1 MKQLRFS
8 VEIPAPKEKVWRVL
22 LEDPTYRIWTS
33 VFGEGS
39 HAVGDW
45 QEGSKMLFLGANG
58 MGGMSSRIFRH
69 VPNAFLSIQ
78 HLGVIVNGVEDFD
91 SEATKRW
98 SGALENYSL
107 NERKGVSELI
117 IEIDVTEEY
126 IAYFEKTWP
135 LALEKVK
142 TLSETE

>member
-8 VEIPAPKEKVWRVL
+8 IEISAPKEKVWSVL
-22 LEDPTYRIWTS
+22 LDDPTYRIWTS

-45 QEGSKMLFLGANG
+45 QEGSKMLFVGPDG
-58 MGGMSSRIFRH
+58 TGGMSSRIFRH

-78 HLGVIVNGVEDFD
+78 HLGVIANGVEDFD
-91 SEATKRW
+91 SEATKQW

-107 NERKGVSELI
+107 NERQGISELI
-117 IEIDVTEEY
+117 IEIDVTEEF
-126 IAYFEKTWP
+126 IGFFEETWP
-135 LALEKVK
+135 LALAQVK
-142 TLSETE
+142 ALSETK